1 MEETSLS
8 YTTPDNRESGAPN
21 TTNSPTRKRQKTA
34 IFETLAGR
42 CPSPLQIEPEVSATE
57 RKQKNEDFCPIY
69 GLSNDELKHIF
80 GYAGEKQYGFI
91 ACTSDRF
98 RQVYLETFRG
108 EALTSFKGA
117 VASVSCA
124 AVCLD
129 SKEPGCD
136 SHARSLFNRA
146 AEERKVEVLI
156 WGEESGYDL
165 KHLLDENTIA
175 PAALNGHLD
184 VVKYLRQLDI
194 LWNEWTCAYAAW
206 NGHLELLKWAKSNQ
220 CPWDEVSYVRLC
232 CHGWSP

>member
-1 MEETSLS
+1 MEETS

-42 CPSPLQIEPEVSATE
+42 CPSPLQIEPEVSAAE

-69 GLSNDELKHIF
+69 GLSNDEIKHIF

-91 ACTSDRF
+91 ACVSYRF
-98 RQVYLETFRG
+98 HQVYVDTSEG
-108 EALTSFKGA
+108 EAVTSSFKGA

-129 SKEPGCD
+129 SKELGCD

-146 AEERKVEVLI
+146 AEDGKVEILI

-165 KHLLDENTIA
+165 LDENTFCTSRI
-175 PAALNGHLD
+175 
-184 VVKYLRQLDI
+184 
-194 LWNEWTCAYAAW
+194 EWA
-206 NGHLELLKWAKSNQ
+206 S
-220 CPWDEVSYVRLC
+220 
-232 CHGWSP
+232 